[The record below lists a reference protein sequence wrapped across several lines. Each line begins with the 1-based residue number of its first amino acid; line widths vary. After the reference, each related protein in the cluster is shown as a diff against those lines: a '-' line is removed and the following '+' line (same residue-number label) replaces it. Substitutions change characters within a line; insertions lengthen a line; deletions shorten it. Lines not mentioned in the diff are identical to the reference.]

1 MTRER
6 RFTVRLADREMKSI
20 RQFAEQNHVLPS
32 VALRRLVEA
41 GLIFEDRARQQ
52 GFQQTRLSTHEVG
65 SPEESSN

>member
-1 MTRER
+1 MARGR

-20 RQFAEQNHVLPS
+20 EQFAEENHVLAS

-52 GFQQTRLSTHEVG
+52 GFQLTNLSTCEVG
-65 SPEESSN
+65 